1 MESPPHDDSPVEV
14 YQLRALFRHIS
25 PIIWRRIL
33 VRNDSTI
40 ADLHYTLQ
48 IAMGWSDSHLHQFI
62 IYGKKYGIHQPGG
75 LWFSDDPYQIPL
87 KLFNFRLKERFL
99 YEYNFTDNW
108 QLEIRV
114 EKHISYDPKKTYPVC
129 TGGARAA
136 PPEECGGPWAF
147 MALKQ
152 KYSLRYSEERLV
164 DICEQEEGEDSSEEL
179 HALIYWLHAERFDRL
194 AVNRILKQYASG
206 DEAWRDSLGEL
217 P

>member
-1 MESPPHDDSPVEV
+1 MIINNIRIYKNPLRVNKVTKPRELPES
-14 YQLRALFRHIS
+14 Q
-25 PIIWRRIL
+25 
-33 VRNDSTI
+33 
-40 ADLHYTLQ
+40 
-48 IAMGWSDSHLHQFI
+48 
-62 IYGKKYGIHQPGG
+62 
-75 LWFSDDPYQIPL
+75 
-87 KLFNFRLKERFL
+87 
-99 YEYNFTDNW
+99 
-108 QLEIRV
+108 
-114 EKHISYDPKKTYPVC
+114 HISYDPKKTYPVC